1 MKDGLLTHAEEA
13 EEGASRERERDGAR
27 CMGVRESFSCS
38 EEAARLLDAKDRAS
52 TADRQ
57 RRRERVALG
66 VFAVLVLAGFVVLT
80 SYISHAGHG
89 LNVAAT
95 SIDDMAGD
103 MAGYD
108 VVLFEGTVVSESPS
122 TASAEGLCDAFGE
135 DREGL
140 HQVVSVEDGRSSDR
154 DNGQTWDDRAFR
166 SSRDEAD
173 YAADGAISMDEAR
186 DAYESKEASVIEIDS
201 SNIRDYASG
210 RILMKDGH
218 TYGIFSLT
226 PDVLS
231 SYAMP
236 RVTTTKTTTTTTT
249 DASGVRIESASEKE
263 TREGNPY
270 GSVSELLSA
279 FDPSLVDSSLR
290 DRIETILDRF
300 KAAGCDTVVAL
311 TSDPRPFAGMRG
323 IDAVITFKERDRF
336 PMSEVVDGTLYFDAP
351 ERGSVGVL
359 MVAPGNVAS
368 TKVLAPRN
376 R

>member
-1 MKDGLLTHAEEA
+1 MMKSGLLAQVEEV
-13 EEGASRERERDGAR
+13 EERAPRERERDDAR
-27 CMGVRESFSCS
+27 CVGAQEPFSCS

-66 VFAVLVLAGFVVLT
+66 VFAVLVLAGFIVLT

-108 VVLFEGTVVSESPS
+108 VVLFEGTVVSEPSS
-122 TASAEGLCDAFGE
+122 TASAEESPDTFDEAFDGRYQ
-135 DREGL
+135 DG
-140 HQVVSVEDGRSSDR
+140 SVEDGRFSD
-154 DNGQTWDDRAFR
+154 DGQTRDDSVFR
-166 SSRDEAD
+166 SGGDEGD
-173 YAADGAISMDEAR
+173 YAADGAISIDEAR

-226 PDVLS
+226 PDLLS

-236 RVTTTKTTTTTTT
+236 RVTTTKTTITTTT
-249 DASGVRIESASEKE
+249 DASGVRVESVSEKE

-270 GSVSELLSA
+270 GSVSELFAA

-300 KAAGCDTVVAL
+300 EAAGCDTVVAL
-311 TSDPRPFAGMRG
+311 TSDPRPFSGMRG

-336 PMSEVVDGTLYFDAP
+336 PMSEVIDGTLYFDAP

-368 TKVLAPRN
+368 TKVLAPRA